1 MIPPGFVMDGWWSH
15 YGMFNH
21 RGSVDLPGFVMDGWW
36 NHYGVFNIEVV
47 INMV

>member
-1 MIPPGFVMDGWWSH
+1 
-15 YGMFNH
+15 MFNH